1 MSSAVA
7 YSRQE
12 IGQALDALETPC
24 LVLEKAR
31 LVANVARLKRH
42 LQPFGVRLRPH
53 LKTAKSIDVARL
65 AMDGAQG
72 PITVS
77 TLKEAE
83 YFFDHGVRDL
93 LYAVGIA
100 PNKLDHVFDLRRR
113 GANLAIILD
122 NLEIAQLVAAKS
134 VEWRNLLPVL
144 IEVDTDEH
152 RSGIK
157 PPHST
162 LIAVGRTLHADGA
175 LLLGVMT
182 HAGSSYSLHDQ
193 ASFEAMAEQERT
205 RIVAAAE
212 ALRDAGLP
220 CPEVSVGS
228 TPTAHFARN
237 LTGITEVRAG
247 VFMFFDLMMAGIG
260 VCDIED
266 IALSVLATVIGH
278 QHDKGWIIV
287 DAGWMAMSRDR
298 GTARLAV
305 DQGYGVVCD
314 LSGNPISDL
323 IMIDANQEHG
333 ILAARAGAQ
342 PSPPKLPIGAMV
354 RIFPNHA
361 CATGAQHDRYYVV
374 DQGRT
379 VSAIWPRIHGW

>member
-7 YSRQE
+7 TARQE
-12 IGQALDALETPC
+12 IGQALDVLETPC
-24 LVLEKAR
+24 LVLEKSR
-31 LVANVARLKRH
+31 LIANVARLKRH

-65 AMDGAQG
+65 VMDGAQG

-77 TLKEAE
+77 TLREAE
-83 YFFDHGVRDL
+83 YFFSHGVTDL

-113 GANLAIILD
+113 GVNLAIILD
-122 NLEIAQLVAAKS
+122 NLETAQLVAAKS
-134 VEWRNLLPVL
+134 VERRDPLPVL

-157 PPHST
+157 PPDSS
-162 LIAVGRTLHADGA
+162 LIAVGRTLHAGGA
-175 LLLGVMT
+175 LLRGVMT
-182 HAGSSYSLHDQ
+182 HAGSSYSLHNQ
-193 ASFEAMAEQERT
+193 ASFEAMAEQERSG
-205 RIVAAAE
+205 IVAAAA
-212 ALRDAGLP
+212 ALRAAGLP

-228 TPTAHFARN
+228 TPTAHFARD
-237 LTGITEVRAG
+237 LTGVTEVRAG
-247 VFMFFDLMMAGIG
+247 VFMFFDLVMAGIG

-278 QHDKGWIIV
+278 QHNKGWLIV

-314 LSGNPISDL
+314 LSGNPIPDL

-333 ILAARAGAQ
+333 ILAGRPGAQ
-342 PSPPKLPIGAMV
+342 FSPPKLPVGAMV

-374 DQGRT
+374 DHDRT

>member
-1 MSSAVA
+1 MSRAVT

-12 IGQALDALETPC
+12 IGQALDVLETPC
-24 LVLEKAR
+24 LVLEKSR
-31 LVANVARLKRH
+31 LITNVARLRRH
-42 LQPFGVRLRPH
+42 LRPFGVRLRPH

-65 AMDGAQG
+65 VMDGAQG

-83 YFFDHGVRDL
+83 YFFGHGVSDL

-113 GANLAIILD
+113 GANLAIVLD
-122 NLEIAQLVAAKS
+122 NLETAQLVAAKS
-134 VEWRNLLPVL
+134 TERRDPLPVL

-157 PPHST
+157 PPDDM
-162 LIAVGRTLHADGA
+162 LVAVGRALYTGGA
-175 LLLGVMT
+175 ALRGVMT
-182 HAGSSYSLHDQ
+182 HAGSSYGLHDP
-193 ASFEAMAEQERT
+193 ASFEAMAEQERSG
-205 RIVAAAE
+205 IVAAAT
-212 ALRDAGLP
+212 ALGTAGLP

-228 TPTAHFARN
+228 TPTAHYARD

-247 VFMFFDLMMAGIG
+247 VFMFFDLVMAGIG
-260 VCDIED
+260 VCDIGD

-298 GTARLAV
+298 GTARLPI

-314 LSGNPISDL
+314 LAGDPIPDL

-333 ILAARAGAQ
+333 ILAARPGSQRAAPQ
-342 PSPPKLPIGAMV
+342 LPVGAMV

-374 DQGRT
+374 DQDRT
-379 VSAIWPRIHGW
+379 VSAIWPRIYGW